1 MEIERTYIHMNQA
14 KGHAESQVTIDDD
27 FNLMDY
33 KPDIVKVMKTK
44 GDVRFD
50 NIRVNDGHIYIKG
63 NLCFEVLYRNDLS
76 EKKLDQ
82 LSGTIPFE
90 EMLCMDD
97 VDELDPVRVTAQME
111 DISIGIINSRKL
123 SIRALFML
131 RAEISDVKRE
141 QIVTDVTSDEPIE
154 MKKVQKDIL
163 QLCCCKKDNFRMK
176 QELTLQQN
184 QSNIEQI
191 LWSSV
196 QLRGVET
203 RVANEAIQI
212 SGEALVYVLYYAQ
225 GEERHL
231 EWLEQSVP
239 IRGEVP
245 CDECEENLIYRIQV
259 QQGSTDLEV
268 QADYDGEERVL
279 ALDMILDLDI
289 CMWKEENV
297 QIIEDLY
304 SLNRELVPSHETIR
318 LEHLLAKNY
327 AKCKVND
334 RLSLDQDQNDI
345 LQICSCEGKIYV
357 DETRVEEQG
366 VQVEGSLEIA
376 LMFITTDD
384 SMPIGTYR
392 GMLGFEQLI
401 EVPHAVQNM
410 NYRLD
415 TGIEQLDA
423 VLSDNGRVEIRAV
436 LNLDLLAFEEE
447 ELDKIEEI
455 HEQETDLD
463 ALQKRPGM
471 IGYLVKSGDSLWS
484 IAKQNHTTVTQL
496 VETNELEQ
504 EKIEKG
510 SKLLIVKMV

>member
-1 MEIERTYIHMNQA
+1 M
-14 KGHAESQVTIDDD
+14 
-27 FNLMDY
+27 
-33 KPDIVKVMKTK
+33 
-44 GDVRFD
+44 
-50 NIRVNDGHIYIKG
+50 
-63 NLCFEVLYRNDLS
+63 
-76 EKKLDQ
+76 
-82 LSGTIPFE
+82 
-90 EMLCMDD
+90 
-97 VDELDPVRVTAQME
+97 
-111 DISIGIINSRKL
+111 
-123 SIRALFML
+123 
-131 RAEISDVKRE
+131 
-141 QIVTDVTSDEPIE
+141 
-154 MKKVQKDIL
+154 
-163 QLCCCKKDNFRMK
+163 
-176 QELTLQQN
+176 
-184 QSNIEQI
+184 
-191 LWSSV
+191 
-196 QLRGVET
+196 
-203 RVANEAIQI
+203 
-212 SGEALVYVLYYAQ
+212 
-225 GEERHL
+225 
-231 EWLEQSVP
+231 
-239 IRGEVP
+239 
-245 CDECEENLIYRIQV
+245 

-423 VLSDNGRVEIRAV
+423 VLSDNGRVEI
-436 LNLDLLAFEEE
+436 
-447 ELDKIEEI
+447 EEI

-471 IGYLVKSGDSLWS
+471 IGYLVKQGDSLWS